1 MTRNSASTW
10 LRVFQSATPRLRSF
24 TRSFGI
30 AARRLGTPL
39 PYTIISSAVS
49 GVNAMTAGT
58 DEFSFIAVSGLIP
71 ALFTVEEQRFILGH
85 ECGHLALWHV
95 VYHTA
100 VSMLGSAAQLVP
112 VVGPS
117 IAKAITFPLQAW
129 SRRSEL
135 SADRAGLICCGD
147 LDTASKTLLK
157 LDLGL
162 GAVTAAGT
170 APKIDVNVKE
180 HVNSANRML
189 SRNTIEKYGE
199 LLESH
204 PLLSKRI
211 EALELFARS
220 ELYYRFTER
229 EAPVGVQLLS
239 DEELNRRT
247 EN

>member
-1 MTRNSASTW
+1 
-10 LRVFQSATPRLRSF
+10 
-24 TRSFGI
+24 
-30 AARRLGTPL
+30 
-39 PYTIISSAVS
+39 
-49 GVNAMTAGT
+49 
-58 DEFSFIAVSGLIP
+58 
-71 ALFTVEEQRFILGH
+71 
-85 ECGHLALWHV
+85 
-95 VYHTA
+95 
-100 VSMLGSAAQLVP
+100 MLGSAAQLVP